1 MVVVGY
7 WRVTRSGSP
16 VANEL
21 RLFLAFHFDFDV
33 RGLDWG
39 SNFNE
44 NLAVD
49 DVSRLVE
56 WKFSLQLYSARG
68 ENTAGVCE
76 ILHYKHGSF
85 ITNYQSKSF

>member
-7 WRVTRSGSP
+7 WRVTRTGSP

-21 RLFLAFHFDFDV
+21 RVFLAFHFYFYV
-33 RGLDWG
+33 RSLDWG

-49 DVSRLVE
+49 DVSRLVK
-56 WKFSLQLYSARG
+56 WKFSLKLYSARG

-76 ILHYKHGSF
+76 I
-85 ITNYQSKSF
+85 